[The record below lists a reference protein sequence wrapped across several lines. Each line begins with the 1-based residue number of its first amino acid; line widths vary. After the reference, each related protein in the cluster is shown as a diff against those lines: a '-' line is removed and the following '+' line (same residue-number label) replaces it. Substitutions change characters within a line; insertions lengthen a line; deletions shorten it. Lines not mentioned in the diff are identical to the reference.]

1 MTPFNVI
8 AWSIEL
14 INRLKK
20 INMPVKTNDSTIN
33 RPEGQRLIDAPAV
46 LIKINEF
53 ADQLKDEKAWDKN
66 DRNGITVFKTP
77 GLTMVLSAFHKG
89 AAIKDLQMEGL
100 LTLQVIKGEI
110 SVTSKEETLSVK
122 EKQILVLHPD
132 AQQELVAEED
142 T

>member
-1 MTPFNVI
+1 
-8 AWSIEL
+8 
-14 INRLKK
+14 
-20 INMPVKTNDSTIN
+20 MPVKTNNATIN

-46 LIKINEF
+46 LIKINEYI
-53 ADQLKDEKAWDKN
+53 DQLKDEKAWDKN

-89 AAIKDLQMEGL
+89 AAIKDLQTDGL

-110 SVTSKEETLSVK
+110 SVSSNNETLTIK

-132 AQQELVAEED
+132 AQEEMTAEKE
-142 T
+142 TILLLTALTNEQ